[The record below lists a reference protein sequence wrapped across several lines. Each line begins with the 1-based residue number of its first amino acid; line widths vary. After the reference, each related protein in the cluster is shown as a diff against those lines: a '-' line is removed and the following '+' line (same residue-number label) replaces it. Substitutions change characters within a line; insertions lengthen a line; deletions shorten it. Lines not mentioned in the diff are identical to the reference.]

1 MTERVRGPNRWDAL
15 NMAGMII
22 DAIST
27 QRNFQTNEIEFK
39 NQETLSLWTGLI
51 SRIVECQNSYTETVL
66 FRYFPY
72 FGASMKKKTGKNN
85 YHGIFV
91 RCKRAYLAA
100 E

>member
-27 QRNFQTNEIEFK
+27 QRNFRTNEIEFK

-51 SRIVECQNSYTETVL
+51 SRLVECENSYTLSLQYNV
-66 FRYFPY
+66 
-72 FGASMKKKTGKNN
+72 
-85 YHGIFV
+85 HGFERSLVEIFV
-91 RCKRAYLAA
+91 KIRFNLFS
-100 E
+100 